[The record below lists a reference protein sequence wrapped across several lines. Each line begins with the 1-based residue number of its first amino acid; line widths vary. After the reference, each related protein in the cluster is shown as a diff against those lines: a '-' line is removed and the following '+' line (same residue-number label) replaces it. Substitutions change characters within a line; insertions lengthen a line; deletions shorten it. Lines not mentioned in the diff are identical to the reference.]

1 MNTSRFAP
9 IRPLAAS
16 IALGLSLS
24 GSVRADLL
32 PSGTE
37 VQANTTVLA
46 SQWRPAITQLEGG
59 NIVVAWQDDSG
70 AIKFRIFD
78 GNLAAITGELP
89 VDEAPLVSNINDAPK
104 ISALAGG
111 DFIVVWQAY
120 INMTS
125 VFDVYARRFDGSG
138 NAVGGEFRVNV
149 LTDEG
154 QGRPCVA
161 QFGDGTIFIAWE
173 HDNGP
178 HTDVVY
184 RIFEEDLDPI
194 SSEVVASQETVRDQ
208 FRSSVVT
215 LSDGNLALVWDSEP
229 PVFSPGNPRDC
240 WIRLFSPSGPMG
252 DEVRVNTEQDAAQ
265 IWTSVAPLPEGGA
278 VAVWWSQDQDGDDG
292 GIFGQRFVRNAGLG
306 RLEPMGDEFLVNTF
320 TAEDQVEPE
329 VTSWADGFLVTW
341 TSENKLRNNGDG
353 DRPTGEDGD
362 GAGVYGRAFGVD
374 GIASGG
380 SVRVNLTTAN
390 HQYGG
395 VPVALSGEKIVVA
408 WSSTTDGEDYFD
420 GFENPD
426 NYDEVFLRT
435 LEEMAPVPTTAR
447 MSVSPPAAAIFRVKN
462 GRSVPSKK
470 TFQIINSGTGNLS
483 WRIEGAPRWLK
494 ITPGSGNLGSGLSAK
509 ISVRLNPRA
518 LPKRPRIQ
526 TSLPFQALAGAEGS
540 TTRRITVVNSRK

>member
-1 MNTSRFAP
+1 M
-9 IRPLAAS
+9 
-16 IALGLSLS
+16 
-24 GSVRADLL
+24 
-32 PSGTE
+32 
-37 VQANTTVLA
+37 
-46 SQWRPAITQLEGG
+46 
-59 NIVVAWQDDSG
+59 VAWQDDSG

-78 GNLAAITGELP
+78 GTLAPITGELP
-89 VDEAPLVSNINDAPK
+89 VDEAPLVSNINDSPK

-120 INMTS
+120 INQTS
-125 VFDVYARRFDGSG
+125 VYDVYARRFDGTG

-194 SSEVVASQETVRDQ
+194 SSEVVATQATARNQ
-208 FRSSVVT
+208 FRSSLVT

-229 PVFSPGNPRDC
+229 GVFAANNPWDC

-252 DEVRVNTEQDAAQ
+252 NEVRVNSEVIASQ
-265 IWTSVAPLPEGGA
+265 IRPSVAPLPEGGA

-292 GIFGQRFVRNAGLG
+292 GIFGQRFVRNAALG
-306 RLEPMGDEFLVNTF
+306 RLDPVGDEFPVNTF
-320 TAEDQVEPE
+320 TAEDQLEPE
-329 VTSWADGFLVTW
+329 VTSWTDGFFVTW
-341 TSENKLRNNGDG
+341 TSENKHRNNGDG

-362 GAGVYGRAFGVD
+362 GAGVYGRAFGGD
-374 GIASGG
+374 GIASG
-380 SVRVNLTTAN
+380 SPVRVNLTTAN

-408 WSSTTDGEDYFD
+408 WSSTTEGEDYFD

-447 MSVSPPAAAIFRVKN
+447 MSVSPPDATVFRVAN
-462 GRSVPSKK
+462 GRSVPAKN
-470 TFQIINSGTGNLS
+470 TFQITNTGIGQLS

-494 ITPGSGNLGSGLSAK
+494 IAPASGNLGPGLSTMA
-509 ISVRLNPRA
+509 SVRLKPKG

-526 TSLPFQALAGAEGS
+526 ISLPFQAL
-540 TTRRITVVNSRK
+540 